1 MENDNPIRVLSICT
15 SDVAGGAARAAYRIH
30 TSVRDRQIDS
40 QMFVKQRGTN
50 DATVHELSE
59 YTPNHIIYKAF
70 DWVAGKLKNKY
81 QHYQWSRY
89 PNRDANYKS
98 DLRSTCVFGAFRA
111 YQYDI
116 IHLHWINQRFLP
128 LSLLPKL
135 HKPIV
140 WTLHD
145 SWPFCGVCHY
155 FLDCENYQQ
164 QCGCCPQL
172 GSKNAT
178 DLSYQ
183 VWKKKKQIYSQ
194 LDLHIVSPSRWL
206 ADCARKSSLFS
217 DVDIRVIPNCIDT
230 TLYKPLSESE
240 AISNLSAAQKQNVAV
255 SRILRAAGEKAEK
268 PFVLYG
274 AVNAATDR
282 IKGFSSLLSALKLL
296 DKQGFQAN
304 LVVFGANETDLPL
317 HFNHIDVIFVG
328 YISNTDLLVALYNIA
343 DVMVVP
349 SLTENLSCA
358 IMESLSCGT
367 PVCCF
372 HIGGN
377 GDMVEHR
384 KNGYLATENDCEE
397 LATGIKECIAHSAE
411 WGAAA
416 RESVLRK
423 YTTEIVAKQYVDLY
437 KEIALNHNK
446 Q

>member
-1 MENDNPIRVLSICT
+1 MENNHTLRVLSVCT

-30 TSVRDRQIDS
+30 TGVRERQIDS
-40 QMFVKQRGTN
+40 RMFVKQRGAK
-50 DATVHELSE
+50 DPTVHELSE
-59 YTPNHIIYKAF
+59 YIPHNVIYKVC
-70 DWVAGKLKNKY
+70 DWVAGKLKNQY
-81 QHYQWSRY
+81 QHYLWRRY

-98 DLRSTCVFGAFRA
+98 DLRSTCVFGAFSA
-111 YQYDI
+111 FDYDI
-116 IHLHWINQRFLP
+116 IHLHWINQRFIP
-128 LSLLPKL
+128 ISILSKL

-155 FLDCENYQQ
+155 FLECEGYQQ

-172 GSKNAT
+172 ESHDVH
-178 DLSYQ
+178 DLSHK
-183 VWKKKKQIYSQ
+183 VWKKKKQIYNQ
-194 LDLHIVSPSRWL
+194 LDLHIVSPSQWL
-206 ADCARKSSLFS
+206 ADCAQKSSLLS

-230 TLYKPLSESE
+230 AIYRPLAEE
-240 AISNLSAAQKQNVAV
+240 ETISNLSAAQKQNTAV

-282 IKGFSSLLSALKLL
+282 IKGFSSLLSALEFL
-296 DKQGFQAN
+296 DKQGYRAN
-304 LVVFGANETDLPL
+304 LVVFGANETDLSL
-317 HFNHIDVIFVG
+317 CFENIDVIFAG
-328 YISNTDLLVALYNIA
+328 YISDRDILVALYNLA

-349 SLTENLSCA
+349 SLTENLSCT

-372 HIGGN
+372 NIGGN
-377 GDMVEHR
+377 SDMVEHG
-384 KNGYLATENDCEE
+384 KNGYLAAETDCAG
-397 LATGIKECIAHSAE
+397 LATGIRECIVHSTE

-423 YTTEIVAKQYVDLY
+423 YTTEIVAKQYIELY
-437 KEIALNHNK
+437 EEITQYSK
-446 Q
+446 RG

>member
-1 MENDNPIRVLSICT
+1 MENNHPIRVLSVCT
-15 SDVAGGAARAAYRIH
+15 SDVTGGAARAAYRIH
-30 TSVRDRQIDS
+30 TSVQEQQIDS
-40 QMFVKQRGTN
+40 QMLVKQRGTN
-50 DATVHELSE
+50 DPKVHELSE
-59 YTPNHIIYKAF
+59 YVPTNAIYKVF

-81 QHYQWSRY
+81 QHYLWHSY

-98 DLRSTCVFGAFRA
+98 DLRSTCVFGAFSA
-111 YQYDI
+111 YEYDL
-116 IHLHWINQRFLP
+116 IHLHWINQRFIP
-128 LSLLPKL
+128 LSILPRL
-135 HKPIV
+135 HKPVV

-155 FLDCENYQQ
+155 FLDCEKYQH
-164 QCGCCPQL
+164 QCGSCPQL
-172 GSKNAT
+172 GSHNAN
-178 DLSYQ
+178 DLSYK
-183 VWKKKKQIYSQ
+183 VWKKKKQIYNQ
-194 LDLHIVSPSRWL
+194 LDLHIVSPSQWL

-230 TLYKPLSESE
+230 TLYRPLAEEES
-240 AISNLSAAQKQNVAV
+240 ISNLSAAQKQNTAV

-282 IKGFSSLLSALKLL
+282 RKGFSSLLSALKLL
-296 DKQGFQAN
+296 DKQGYRAN

-317 HFNHIDVIFVG
+317 HFDHINVIFAG
-328 YISNTDLLVALYNIA
+328 YISDTDILVALYNLA
-343 DVMVVP
+343 NVMVVP

-377 GDMVEHR
+377 SDMVEHR
-384 KNGYLATENDCEE
+384 KNGYLVTENDCVEM
-397 LATGIKECIAHSAE
+397 ATGIKECIVHSAE
-411 WGAAA
+411 WGTAA

-423 YTTEIVAKQYVDLY
+423 YTADIVAKQYVALY
-437 KEIALNHNK
+437 KEITSNRQGK
-446 Q
+446 

>member
-30 TSVRDRQIDS
+30 TSVREWQIDS
-40 QMFVKQRGTN
+40 QMFVKQRGTK
-50 DATVHELSE
+50 DSTVHELSE
-59 YTPNHIIYKAF
+59 YVPNNAIYKVF

-81 QHYQWSRY
+81 QHYLWRRY
-89 PNRDANYKS
+89 PKRDANYKS
-98 DLRSTCVFGAFRA
+98 DLRSTCVFGAFST
-111 YQYDI
+111 YHYDI
-116 IHLHWINQRFLP
+116 IHLHWINQRFIP
-128 LSLLPKL
+128 ISILPKL
-135 HKPIV
+135 QKPIV

-145 SWPFCGVCHY
+145 SWSFCGVCHY

-164 QCGCCPQL
+164 HCGCCPQL
-172 GSKNAT
+172 GSHDTK
-178 DLSYQ
+178 DLAYK
-183 VWKKKKQIYSQ
+183 VWKKKKQIYNQ
-194 LDLHIVSPSRWL
+194 LDLHIVSPSQWL
-206 ADCARKSSLFS
+206 ADCARESSLFS
-217 DVDIRVIPNCIDT
+217 NVDICVIPNCIDT
-230 TLYKPLSESE
+230 TIYRPIAEEE
-240 AISNLSAAQKQNVAV
+240 AISNLSAAQKQNTAV

-282 IKGFSSLLSALKLL
+282 RKGFSSLLSALTIL
-296 DKQGFQAN
+296 DKQEYRAN

-317 HFNHIDVIFVG
+317 HFDHINVIFAG
-328 YISNTDLLVALYNIA
+328 YISDTDTLVTLYNLA

-377 GDMVEHR
+377 SDMVEHK
-384 KNGYLATENDCEE
+384 KNGYLAAENDCEGM
-397 LATGIKECIAHSAE
+397 AMGIKECIAHSAE

-416 RESVLRK
+416 RESVLGK
-423 YTTEIVAKQYVDLY
+423 YTAEIVAKQYVDLY

-446 Q
+446 K